1 MKSPVILLL
10 CFFVSSL
17 ANSFAVEPL
26 KLRKDSHVVLVG
38 DGLGSRM
45 AEYGYFEALVQM
57 QYPRD
62 DSFYP
67 QSL

>member
-1 MKSPVILLL
+1 M
-10 CFFVSSL
+10 
-17 ANSFAVEPL
+17 
-26 KLRKDSHVVLVG
+26 RKDSVVLVG

-62 DSFYP
+62 DLFIRNLCDEAKYGGLP
-67 QSL
+67 AAFGAAFPVGF